1 MIDWIPGA
9 IGTHRF
15 TSVMEAP
22 KFFASNV
29 RGIFLGGDDVGL
41 GVGVSVVGTVV
52 GDTEVDSVVG
62 PVVTS
67 VREHPGAR
75 AHSDTPA
82 TIDVTMSR
90 PPIMRAMLTAAM

>member
-1 MIDWIPGA
+1 M
-9 IGTHRF
+9 GTHRF
-15 TSVMEAP
+15 TSVMEAL

-41 GVGVSVVGTVV
+41 EVGVSVVGTVV
-52 GDTEVDSVVG
+52 GDTEVDPVVG
-62 PVVTS
+62 ADVTS

-75 AHSDTPA
+75 ANSDTPA

-90 PPIMRAMLTAAM
+90 PSIMRAMLTAAI